1 MRFILVSAL
10 LLAALLMAQTS
21 AEAPPPGPVQPIPY
35 SHALHAG
42 KLQLKCAMCHE
53 NKDPGETMGI
63 PAAAKCMTCH
73 QAVKT
78 DAEPIQK
85 LRTFFETKREIPW
98 VRVYQI
104 PSYVFFSHRAHT
116 ETGST
121 CQECHGSVT
130 SSEVLKRETDISMGG
145 CMTCHRQK
153 KAPLN
158 CTACHE
164 ERN

>member
-1 MRFILVSAL
+1 MRFLLVPGL
-10 LLAALLMAQTS
+10 LLAALLI
-21 AEAPPPGPVQPIPY
+21 AEAPVPGPVQPIPY

-63 PAAAKCMTCH
+63 PAAAKCMMCH

-85 LRTFFETKREIPW
+85 LKTFFETKREIPW

-116 ETGST
+116 ETGTT

-130 SSEVLKRETDISMGG
+130 TSEVLKRETDISMGG

-158 CTACHE
+158 CTFCHE
-164 ERN
+164 QRN

>member
-1 MRFILVSAL
+1 MRLLLIPAL
-10 LLAALLMAQTS
+10 LLVALAVAQ
-21 AEAPPPGPVQPIPY
+21 APATGPVQPIPY

-53 NKDPGETMGI
+53 NKDPGELMGI

-73 QAVKT
+73 QAVKA

-85 LRTFFETKREIPW
+85 LRSFFESKREIPW

-116 ETGST
+116 ETGAT
-121 CQECHGSVT
+121 CQECHGSVAT
-130 SSEVLKRETDISMGG
+130 TDVLKRETDISMGG

-158 CTACHE
+158 CTYCHE
-164 ERN
+164 PRN

>member
-1 MRFILVSAL
+1 MRFLLVPGL
-10 LLAALLMAQTS
+10 LLAALLI
-21 AEAPPPGPVQPIPY
+21 AEAPVPGPVQPIPY

-63 PAAAKCMTCH
+63 PAAAKCMMCH
-73 QAVKT
+73 QTVKT

-85 LRTFFETKREIPW
+85 LKTFFETKREIPW

-116 ETGST
+116 ETGTT

-130 SSEVLKRETDISMGG
+130 TSEVLKRETDISMGG

-158 CTACHE
+158 CTFCHE
-164 ERN
+164 QRN

>member
-1 MRFILVSAL
+1 MRLLLIPALILVAL
-10 LLAALLMAQTS
+10 VLAQ
-21 AEAPPPGPVQPIPY
+21 APATGPVQPIPY
-35 SHALHAG
+35 SHALHVG

-53 NKDPGETMGI
+53 NKDPGELMGI

-73 QAVKT
+73 QAVKAN
-78 DAEPIQK
+78 AEPIQK
-85 LRTFFETKREIPW
+85 LRTFFESKREIPW

-116 ETGST
+116 ETGAT
-121 CQECHGSVT
+121 CQECHGSVAT
-130 SSEVLKRETDISMGG
+130 SDVLKRETDISMGG

-158 CTACHE
+158 CTYCHE
-164 ERN
+164 PRN